1 MNDVIRFNNADKVKR
16 LKKIKEEMG
25 AINFYLFYK
34 KLRKSGVL
42 SDNVHDEAYEGGLIS
57 EELYYKLIGGKS
69 SGKSFKSKKMKSKK
83 MKVKAFK

>member
-1 MNDVIRFNNADKVKR
+1 
-16 LKKIKEEMG
+16 MG

-34 KLRKSGVL
+34 KLRKTGAL

-57 EELYYKLIGGKS
+57 EELYKKLTSDKG
-69 SGKSFKSKKMKSKK
+69 SGKKFKSKKMKSKK